1 MILFFM
7 IRLDKIFMRKKIS
20 KRVMK
25 KPDEMNGGESEEELY
40 VERIRLESMDMRL
53 FSLFFLN
60 SYLWFYY
67 IGLMHYGITF
77 FEDPC
82 FKYICNFTC
91 YYSSCLI
98 LLLL

>member
-53 FSLFFLN
+53 FSLFFFKFLFVVLLYWAYALWN
-60 SYLWFYY
+60 YLF
-67 IGLMHYGITF
+67 
-77 FEDPC
+77 
-82 FKYICNFTC
+82 
-91 YYSSCLI
+91 
-98 LLLL
+98 